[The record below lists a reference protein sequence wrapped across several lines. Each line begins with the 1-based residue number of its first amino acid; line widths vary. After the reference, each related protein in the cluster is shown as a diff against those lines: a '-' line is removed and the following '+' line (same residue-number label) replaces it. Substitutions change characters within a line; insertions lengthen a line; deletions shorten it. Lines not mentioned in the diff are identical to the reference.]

1 MHVKTTHDKALVEAR
16 RLTLQ
21 REVDRFVREL
31 SQERET
37 VGIVLFGSLADG
49 VLRECSDIDMV
60 VVKDTNV
67 PFLERLRQMRGQLK
81 PKVAT
86 DFLVYTSEEIER
98 LWLNRPFFREEI
110 MQRGKV
116 LYERERG
123 ALAHLCA

>member
-1 MHVKTTHDKALVEAR
+1 METKHDKDTVETR
-16 RLTLQ
+16 RQTLQ
-21 REVDRFVREL
+21 REVDRFVHEL
-31 SQERET
+31 SQDRAT

-49 VLRECSDIDMV
+49 ALRECSDIDMV

-67 PFLERLRQMRGQLK
+67 PFLERLRRMRRQLK

-110 MQRGKV
+110 MRRGKV

-123 ALAHLCA
+123 TLAHLCA